1 MVRSRHLKNRA
12 WTLMIKSAMLAWHFL
27 TIIPLGNASQVQSS
41 PRELASSMQWYPTV
55 GLLIGGTLVS
65 GDTIF
70 GMAFSPD
77 VTALLIVCVLVVL
90 TGGLHQDGL
99 ADTIDGLSKRGSPAE
114 RLAVMKDGSIGALGA
129 TGLLLALGL
138 RFAGILHLPAPDRL
152 LLLLCM
158 PVIGRW
164 AMVVATFGSSHAW
177 ANGGLA
183 SDFFHELRLRDVLW
197 ATAWTGVLLCG
208 TLGWQAAGL
217 LLGLGAVVARGM
229 VFACSRVFG
238 GITGDVLGAI
248 NEVTEILFLLAA
260 PPVLMLVV
268 S

>member
-1 MVRSRHLKNRA
+1 
-12 WTLMIKSAMLAWHFL
+12 MIQSALLAWHFL
-27 TIIPLGNASQVQSS
+27 TIIPLGTVSHVQST
-41 PRELASSMQWYPTV
+41 PRELASSMQWYPAV
-55 GLLIGGTLVS
+55 GLIIGGTLVA
-65 GDTIF
+65 GNAVF
-70 GMAFSPD
+70 EMAFTPD
-77 VTALLIVCVLVVL
+77 LTTLLVLCVLVVL

-138 RFAGILHLPAPDRL
+138 RFAGILHLPGADRL

-158 PVIGRW
+158 PVFGRW
-164 AMVVATFGSSHAW
+164 AMVVATFGSSHAR
-177 ANGGLA
+177 ADGGLA
-183 SDFFHELRLRDVLW
+183 SDFFQELRLRDVLW
-197 ATAWTGVLLCG
+197 ATFWAGVLLCG
-208 TLGWQAAGL
+208 AVGWQAAGVF
-217 LLGLGAVVARGM
+217 LGLGAVNARGM

-260 PPVLMLVV
+260 PSVLMLVV
-268 S
+268 F